1 MNQCM
6 NCISWKSDKAM
17 TPLGLANCEYLPKW
31 TFLPPHGHC
40 TKWMPQDADK
50 AKSIEQWLKDKGLIQ

>member
-1 MNQCM
+1 
-6 NCISWKSDKAM
+6 M

>member
-1 MNQCM
+1 
-6 NCISWKSDKAM
+6 M

-40 TKWMPQDADK
+40 TKFMPQDTDK